1 MNIIKIKD
9 KTFKTSIPEEE
20 ILKKVKAVADKINAD
35 MADKNPLLLAVLNGS
50 FVFAADLMRMI
61 NIPCEISF
69 VKLASY
75 QGTTSTGT
83 VKEVI
88 GINEDISG
96 RTVIIVEDIVESGL
110 TMKRM
115 IESLGTRNPESIHI
129 CTLLLKPERLKVPL
143 DIEYV
148 AMEIPNDFILGY
160 GLDYDQQGR
169 NLRDIYTLVEE

>member
-1 MNIIKIKD
+1 MNIVKIKD

-96 RTVIIVEDIVESGL
+96 RTVIIVEDIVESG
-110 TMKRM
+110 
-115 IESLGTRNPESIHI
+115 
-129 CTLLLKPERLKVPL
+129 
-143 DIEYV
+143 
-148 AMEIPNDFILGY
+148 
-160 GLDYDQQGR
+160 
-169 NLRDIYTLVEE
+169 

>member
-1 MNIIKIKD
+1 MNIVKIKD

-96 RTVIIVEDIVESGL
+96 RTVIIVEDIVES
-110 TMKRM
+110 
-115 IESLGTRNPESIHI
+115 
-129 CTLLLKPERLKVPL
+129 
-143 DIEYV
+143 
-148 AMEIPNDFILGY
+148 EI
-160 GLDYDQQGR
+160 GR
-169 NLRDIYTLVEE
+169 AHV

>member
-1 MNIIKIKD
+1 MSVVRIKD
-9 KTFKTSIPEEE
+9 KTFKTFIPESE
-20 ILKKVKAVADKINAD
+20 IKAQVKRVAQQINED
-35 MADKNPLLLAVLNGS
+35 MKDKNPLLLAVLNGS
-50 FVFAADLMRMI
+50 FIFAADLMRELT
-61 NIPCEISF
+61 IPCEISF

-83 VKEVI
+83 VKEVL
-88 GINEDISG
+88 GINEDLTG

-110 TMKRM
+110 TMQRM

-143 DIEYV
+143 NIAYTV
-148 AMEIPNDFILGY
+148 FSIPNDFILGY

-169 NLRDIYTLVEE
+169 QLRDIYTLVE